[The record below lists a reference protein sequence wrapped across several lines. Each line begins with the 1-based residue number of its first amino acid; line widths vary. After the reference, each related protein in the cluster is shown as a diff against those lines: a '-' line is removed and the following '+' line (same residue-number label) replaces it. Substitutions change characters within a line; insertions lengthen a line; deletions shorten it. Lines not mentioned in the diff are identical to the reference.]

1 MKWIFLLILG
11 QLTFAVENVLSKKWG
26 FSACHAIIIGLLGVG
41 SCFAYWWAFRLHTYL
56 GVWFIGMG
64 ISSLLAFFTNYLMG
78 YDVVTWI
85 KLLGVFLI
93 LAGAG
98 LLR

>member
-1 MKWIFLLILG
+1 MKWVFLLILG

-41 SCFAYWWAFRLHTYL
+41 SCFTYWWAFRLHTYL

-64 ISSLLAFFTNYLMG
+64 ISSLLAFSTNWIMG
-78 YDVVTWI
+78 YDVVTWVRLVGI
-85 KLLGVFLI
+85 LLI
-93 LAGAG
+93 LMGAG
-98 LLR
+98 LLK